1 MMLVIIEFMS
11 CEIEKCV
18 ESDSEANVPDAF
30 VYNLVLFLS
39 VDFLQKFLN
48 SCFELLVATGD
59 NHGWVVSHSDV
70 GVELLVFEVRAIS
83 QAVAND
89 RNTEDE
95 AFVLHRDPVHT
106 CHGARHWHTH
116 EFAHAG
122 VLVNPWCAVC
132 VAVVGFALEH
142 DGWAVPTAAWHVAS
156 FAATHHL
163 SEVFL
168 TAEEN
173 LDILVQTAT
182 AIEAGVDHDTVLLIV
197 FAKHL
202 LVDFTI
208 AVVVHLL
215 EVNITQAA
223 T

>member
-1 MMLVIIEFMS
+1 M
-11 CEIEKCV
+11 
-18 ESDSEANVPDAF
+18 
-30 VYNLVLFLS
+30 
-39 VDFLQKFLN
+39 
-48 SCFELLVATGD
+48 
-59 NHGWVVSHSDV
+59 
-70 GVELLVFEVRAIS
+70 
-83 QAVAND
+83 
-89 RNTEDE
+89 
-95 AFVLHRDPVHT
+95 HRDPVHT

-122 VLVNPWCAVC
+122 VLVNPWCTVC

-168 TAEEN
+168 AAEEN

-182 AIEAGVDHDTVLLIV
+182 AIEASVDYDTVLLIV